1 MGTQESIAYGVPM
14 VGIPLFADQFRN
26 VKSYVRKNLAVM
38 LPLGQITENSLTE
51 AIKTIFNNPIY
62 K

>member
-14 VGIPLFADQFRN
+14 VGIPLFGDQSRN
-26 VKSYVRKNLAVM
+26 IKTYVRKNLAVM
-38 LPLGQITENSLTE
+38 LELKDITEKTLTT
-51 AIKTIFNNPIY
+51 AVKTILNNPIY